1 MTWVDVA
8 ILAVLAISG
17 LLAFLRGFVREVLG
31 IGAWVGAA
39 ALAIWAN
46 PRILPTFERWLH
58 GHPGLAQPVAFALVF
73 IAALIVLLLVC
84 HAIGR
89 AVRRS
94 ALGGLDRSMGLL
106 FGLARGAALV
116 VLAYMLAGMVIPMD
130 RWPAPVLNARAMPLA
145 YAGASWTRQWLPA
158 EYRPRLYPP
167 PGGQPPTEEAL
178 LRAVPQG
185 RALGKPPTRE

>member
-1 MTWVDVA
+1 MTWVDVV

-39 ALAIWAN
+39 ALAIWAT

-58 GHPGLAQPVAFALVF
+58 GQPGIAQPAAFGVVFVIALV
-73 IAALIVLLLVC
+73 VLLLIC
-84 HAIGR
+84 HAIGK

-94 ALGGLDRSMGLL
+94 ALGGLDRTLGLL
-106 FGLARGAALV
+106 FGLLRGAAVV
-116 VLAYMLAGMVIPMD
+116 VLAYMLAGMVIPAD
-130 RWPAPVLNARAMPLA
+130 RWPEPVLNARALSLA
-145 YAGASWTRQWLPA
+145 YEGATWSAHWLPA
-158 EYRPRLYPP
+158 DYRPRLYPP
-167 PGGQPPTEEAL
+167 PAGRPTTEEAL

-185 RALGKPPTRE
+185 RALSKPPVRE